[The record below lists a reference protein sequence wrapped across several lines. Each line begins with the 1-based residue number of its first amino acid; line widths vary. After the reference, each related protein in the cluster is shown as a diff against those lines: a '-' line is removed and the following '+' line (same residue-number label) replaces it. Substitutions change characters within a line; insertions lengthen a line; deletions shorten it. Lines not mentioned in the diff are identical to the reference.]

1 MYETYGKY
9 VPVKLFEPAGLYFS
23 LVEGGLEKKIANIS
37 LSKEIALAQKNS
49 EERVLGA
56 DEYWMLIDLQK
67 QFVLVPGQEE
77 HALYE
82 KLKKTMDFTFE
93 QRTVCA
99 KKHVSIRSPANS
111 KFLIDGD
118 IMRNP
123 KLSYEHHLF
132 NPGERLFVVFGI
144 REMRIPVVDEDGA
157 KFYEY
162 VPVENEDFAIVNP
175 LGLNVKIFG

>member
-1 MYETYGKY
+1 
-9 VPVKLFEPAGLYFS
+9 
-23 LVEGGLEKKIANIS
+23 
-37 LSKEIALAQKNS
+37 
-49 EERVLGA
+49 
-56 DEYWMLIDLQK
+56 
-67 QFVLVPGQEE
+67 
-77 HALYE
+77 
-82 KLKKTMDFTFE
+82 
-93 QRTVCA
+93 
-99 KKHVSIRSPANS
+99 
-111 KFLIDGD
+111 
-118 IMRNP
+118 MRNP

>member
-82 KLKKTMDFTFE
+82 KLKKKMDFTFE

-99 KKHVSIRSPANS
+99 K
-111 KFLIDGD
+111 
-118 IMRNP
+118 
-123 KLSYEHHLF
+123 
-132 NPGERLFVVFGI
+132 
-144 REMRIPVVDEDGA
+144 
-157 KFYEY
+157 
-162 VPVENEDFAIVNP
+162 
-175 LGLNVKIFG
+175 